1 MKKLIIILLLS
12 LVINEI
18 LKCKVNELQD
28 EEKNICIKVCKENEY
43 YNEEIF
49 ACDECKEDEIYNPD
63 KKSVKNQ
70 IVQKENI
77 ITKIQKHVRVYV
89 KKGNFLMQKLM
100 NVKIH
105 VRKVK
110 FIIK

>member
-18 LKCKVNELQD
+18 LKCKVNELYD

-70 IVQKENI
+70 IV
-77 ITKIQKHVRVYV
+77 
-89 KKGNFLMQKLM
+89 
-100 NVKIH
+100 
-105 VRKVK
+105 
-110 FIIK
+110 